1 LRAASLAGRTPLR
14 ASATSRLP
22 LRQIRRDRRR
32 FRTTDNHGSVRLPS
46 GRPEPCDPGGLGRAS
61 CSRAQLRPA
70 PCRLPRS
77 LPAPSRA
84 GGPLQA
90 IPMLPTLPCG
100 RAVRCEKDASHRLLQ
115 PTAPNEHPAD
125 CSIPGCVAA
134 CIRLAPDACEIA
146 GSSWAK
152 GLTAPGLGTR
162 LRLPDQPPSGASLD
176 GEPPAS
182 ASAATQTFE
191 READASGVWAP
202 RAAHVK
208 GRPTPRSPGGASIDR
223 SSAPSLP
230 IRAFSA
236 TNRACDIASGVL
248 PGSPM

>member
-14 ASATSRLP
+14 ASATSRPP

-46 GRPEPCDPGGLGRAS
+46 VRPEPCDPGGLGRAS

-77 LPAPSRA
+77 LPAPSRV

-90 IPMLPTLPCG
+90 IPLLPTPPCG
-100 RAVRCEKDASHRLLQ
+100 RAVHCEKDASHRLLQ

-152 GLTAPGLGTR
+152 GLTAPGVGNPDSAYRTSHR
-162 LRLPDQPPSGASLD
+162 VELRLTANLQLQHPPQRRPSS
-176 GEPPAS
+176 
-182 ASAATQTFE
+182 
-191 READASGVWAP
+191 
-202 RAAHVK
+202 VK
-208 GRPTPRSPGGASIDR
+208 PT
-223 SSAPSLP
+223 
-230 IRAFSA
+230 
-236 TNRACDIASGVL
+236 L
-248 PGSPM
+248 PGFWPREPLT